1 MKADFT
7 QLDGTT
13 VRDQRVALSDIL
25 SFLQKPEA
33 AIAHVKS
40 NGVEVLVYKDAG
52 FGVTVG
58 VETESQEMAFREFTV
73 QDQALKYMVLSL
85 ASSPR

>member
-1 MKADFT
+1 MQADFT
-7 QLDGTT
+7 QLDGTAT
-13 VRDQRVALSDIL
+13 RDQRVSLSDVL

-40 NGVEVLVYKDAG
+40 NGVEVVVYKDAG

-58 VETESQEMAFREFTV
+58 VETESQEMAFREFSA
-73 QDQALKYMVLSL
+73 QEQALKYMILSL
-85 ASSPR
+85 AAGSR

>member
-25 SFLQKPEA
+25 AFLQKPEA
-33 AIAHVKS
+33 AIAHVQS
-40 NGVEVLVYKDAG
+40 NGVEVVVYKDAG

-58 VETESQEMAFREFTV
+58 VETENQEMAFREFSA

-85 ASSPR
+85 AAGSR